1 MKVSFACSGAE
12 MHWPDG
18 VRAGHGVSLV
28 NGMHKA
34 MFNECLVPGPA
45 GSSGVGSGWAVPKEP
60 RET

>member
-12 MHWPDG
+12 MHRPAG
-18 VRAGHGVSLV
+18 VRAGPGVSLV

-45 GSSGVGSGWAVPKEP
+45 GSSGVRSGVGGP
-60 RET
+60 